1 MLVLARK
8 QQQTIVV
15 DDQITITILKVK
27 GNTVRLGIEAPE
39 EVSIRRSELTPF
51 LMTADQESK
60 VA

>member
-15 DDQITITILKVK
+15 DDQITITVLKVK
-27 GNTVRLGIEAPE
+27 GNTVRLGIEAPDD
-39 EVSIRRSELTPF
+39 VAIRRSELAPR
-51 LMTADQESK
+51 LMSLDQGAR